1 MKRTHD
7 EFYLN
12 ENNSSVKQSFVEV
25 ADEISQES
33 FATIAD
39 VGCATGAFPSYLRA
53 RFPNQEIVG
62 IEFLDSLRLKA
73 ECDFPLIDFR
83 YGNVLDKTSVTQ
95 KFDVIT
101 MLGVLCIFDDYKS
114 VIKNVLG
121 WLNPGGRLILH
132 NMVSEFD
139 VDVMIKYKVS
149 SLDPNLDDLESG
161 WNIISEKSLSL
172 VASENHAK
180 IISSKPFNL
189 KVDLPKNDD
198 VMRSWTENN
207 AKGDNEIYNALHI
220 RQPQRIVTIKKY
232 KH

>member
-12 ENNSSVKQSFVEV
+12 ENNANVKQSFVVV
-25 ADEISQES
+25 ADEISNGS
-33 FATIAD
+33 FETAAD
-39 VGCATGAFPSYLRA
+39 IGCAAGAFPNYLKT
-53 RFPNQEIVG
+53 RFPSKEIVG
-62 IEFLDSLRLKA
+62 IEYLDSLRLKA
-73 ECDFPLIDFR
+73 EHDFPLLNFM
-83 YGNVLDKTSVTQ
+83 YGNVLDKSSVTQ
-95 KFDVIT
+95 TYDVIT
-101 MLGVLCIFDDYKS
+101 MLGVLCIFDDYKT
-114 VIKNVLG
+114 VIENVIS

-139 VDVMIKYKVS
+139 VDVMIKYKES

-172 VASENHAK
+172 IASENHAK

-198 VMRSWTENN
+198 DVMRSWTESNE
-207 AKGDNEIYNALHI
+207 KGDNEIYNALHI

-232 KH
+232 

>member
-7 EFYLN
+7 ESYLN
-12 ENNSSVKQSFVEV
+12 ENNSLIKQSFVEV
-25 ADEISQES
+25 ADEVSQEV

-53 RFPNQEIVG
+53 RFPNQEVVG

-73 ECDFPLIDFR
+73 ERDFPSIDVR

-114 VIKNVLG
+114 VIENVLG

-139 VDVMIKYKVS
+139 IDVTIKYKES
-149 SLDPNLDDLESG
+149 SLNPKLDDLESG
-161 WNIISEKSLSL
+161 WNIISERSLAL
-172 VASENHAK
+172 VANENHAT

-189 KVDLPKNDD
+189 KVDLSKTDD
-198 VMRSWTENN
+198 VMRSWTESN
-207 AKGDNEIYNALHI
+207 ANGDNEIYNALHV

-232 KH
+232 KD